1 MRSLPLGERLRSHV
15 VCQEPVSWLGCQL
28 GIKGGGGGVV
38 RTPTTVSNCVLE
50 RRFRRKQIK

>member
-28 GIKGGGGGVV
+28 GIKGGV
-38 RTPTTVSNCVLE
+38 RGRSQNPYYSEQL
-50 RRFRRKQIK
+50 RIRAQIQTEAY